1 VVEFVE
7 HLHNLVARAMNVA
20 RGRRDAFWAA
30 EAPSMVYQP
39 HVEDV
44 LDKIVYAATNPV
56 AAELVEE
63 VEDWLGVSTWQAFL
77 SGQPIEV
84 ARPAVFFREG
94 GRMPEKVTL
103 QISLPE
109 ELGEAA
115 AVRATVAAMVAD
127 RVAALAAE
135 RAAAGRTVLGA
146 AAVCAAA
153 KPNRWP
159 WSLSRG

>member
-1 VVEFVE
+1 
-7 HLHNLVARAMNVA
+7 M
-20 RGRRDAFWAA
+20 
-30 EAPSMVYQP
+30 
-39 HVEDV
+39 
-44 LDKIVYAATNPV
+44 
-56 AAELVEE
+56 
-63 VEDWLGVSTWQAFL
+63 STWQVFL

-84 ARPAVFFREG
+84 ARPSVFFRED

-103 QISLPE
+103 QIALPE
-109 ELGEAA
+109 ELGETA
-115 AVRATVAAMVAD
+115 AVRATVAALVAD